1 MAMTMVSTI
10 DGRFFDRGRQMK
22 IIKTA
27 AGAAILA
34 VTTLLAG
41 CETAPVTGR
50 QQFILMSD
58 TQATKM
64 GLQAYQKILSE
75 SKLSKNREMTERVRR
90 IGRRI
95 AAVSGKPNLKWEFN
109 VIENDTPN
117 AFALPGGKVGVH
129 TGLFKV
135 AKNDN
140 QLAAVMAHEVGH
152 AIARHSAE
160 RVSQQMA
167 IQLGLAGLGMAG
179 PGVAEYAQLA
189 AQAST
194 LGIILPFSRKQESE
208 ADEIGLMYMARAGY
222 DPRAA
227 VDLWRNFQAFG
238 GNRPPEFLSTHP
250 APASRIEDLKAL
262 MPKALAVYRRK

>member
-1 MAMTMVSTI
+1 MQT
-10 DGRFFDRGRQMK
+10 RRGLVVA
-22 IIKTA
+22 TA
-27 AGAAILA
+27 L
-34 VTTLLAG
+34 LLATFLTG

-50 QQFILMSD
+50 SQFILLSD
-58 TQATKM
+58 TEATKM

-75 SKLSKNREMTERVRR
+75 SKVSTNRRMTERVRR

-140 QLAAVMAHEVGH
+140 QLAAVMAHEVAH

-160 RVSQQMA
+160 RVSQQTA
-167 IQLGLAGLGMAG
+167 LQLGLAGLGVASPGAG
-179 PGVAEYAQLA
+179 QYAQLA
-189 AQAST
+189 AAAAS
-194 LGIILPFSRKQESE
+194 LGVILPFSRKQESE

-227 VDLWRNFQAFG
+227 VDLWRNFESFG
-238 GNRPPEFLSTHP
+238 GGRPPEFLSTHP
-250 APASRIEDLKAL
+250 SPGTRIDRLKAL
-262 MPKALAVYRRK
+262 MPKALAVYKKGK